1 MHPFINNIIAAATDS
16 TGVVAV
22 SSAYVA
28 KHYGENGV
36 VAAWLVVGIVALALA
51 AKVIRL
57 AVSAVMYL
65 IVPAITLAFL
75 GSLVLP
81 MSFSLLLPIT
91 TVACSLFFLMK
102 S

>member
-1 MHPFINNIIAAATDS
+1 MHPFINNIIAAAADS

-22 SSAYVA
+22 SSAYIA

-36 VAAWLVVGIVALALA
+36 VAAWLVLGIIAVALA

-57 AVSAVMYL
+57 AMSALMYL
-65 IVPAITLAFL
+65 IVPAVTLAFL

-81 MSFSLLLPIT
+81 MSFALLLPIT
-91 TVACSLFFLMK
+91 AVACSLFFLLK